1 MPSADHIM
9 AQPLYNGQPLPSIQP
24 LSSNANQVEYE
35 TMQREVGNRAQ
46 AGNLIPQTTQP
57 ESLNGSLAEN
67 AQVNQN
73 LVVRGNQVDFDNLST
88 VGHKDPDSDAT
99 EFAPNASQQA
109 VGSSAQSGNEE
120 SDKENG
126 DSEDEESSD
135 EDEDEDEDDDHS
147 PAPHIPDVLPEH
159 MYNPGINPAAAY
171 WVDLPPAPF
180 FTDGYNILPKPEPKP
195 LNMYAGLPAFDT
207 DPFLPFAPWRV
218 NQLPPFRPEPIN
230 RMLTIPLRFLSAVG
244 SLYPDSTFLVSR
256 HPASANFTTRIK
268 GAALAQSVALHFPAF
283 TNDPTATPI
292 KKEDDDHDQETNNTY
307 ILALIQRD
315 WPLGGVALLPNT
327 DSARAFI
334 TDMRESF
341 DILPNDQE
349 AFYFVPCDLAHAAGT
364 STTPTAE
371 QPNSN
376 IYPTPNTES
385 NAINTTTPRPPP
397 KGMYI
402 LRAYEGRKGPQH
414 PRLITAWVQEHGRG
428 GNAAAAAGS
437 ATTAGGVEQD
447 VAGRAVLVRMGEA
460 WVEPEKWGRAR
471 VGKRARKAAAA
482 PREKVLRGKKGGKG
496 GKGKG
501 GQQGKGEEEGGEE
514 GGERRDGGEM
524 EE

>member
-1 MPSADHIM
+1 
-9 AQPLYNGQPLPSIQP
+9 
-24 LSSNANQVEYE
+24 
-35 TMQREVGNRAQ
+35 
-46 AGNLIPQTTQP
+46 
-57 ESLNGSLAEN
+57 
-67 AQVNQN
+67 
-73 LVVRGNQVDFDNLST
+73 
-88 VGHKDPDSDAT
+88 
-99 EFAPNASQQA
+99 
-109 VGSSAQSGNEE
+109 
-120 SDKENG
+120 
-126 DSEDEESSD
+126 
-135 EDEDEDEDDDHS
+135 
-147 PAPHIPDVLPEH
+147 
-159 MYNPGINPAAAY
+159 
-171 WVDLPPAPF
+171 
-180 FTDGYNILPKPEPKP
+180 
-195 LNMYAGLPAFDT
+195 MYAGLPAFDT

-230 RMLTIPLRFLSAVG
+230 RMLTVPLRFLSAVG

-268 GAALAQSVALHFPAF
+268 GAAHAQSVSLHFPAF
-283 TNDPTATPI
+283 TNDPPATPV
-292 KKEDDDHDQETNNTY
+292 KREEDDHDQEMNNTY

-341 DILPNDQE
+341 DILPDDQE

-371 QPNSN
+371 QPTST

-385 NAINTTTPRPPP
+385 NAINTTNPRPPP

-414 PRLITAWVQEHGRG
+414 ARLITAWVQEHGRG
-428 GNAAAAAGS
+428 RGGGSAAGS
-437 ATTAGGVEQD
+437 ATSVEQD

-482 PREKVLRGKKGGKG
+482 PREKVLRGRKGGKGGKG

-501 GQQGKGEEEGGEE
+501 GEEGGEE
-514 GGERRDGGEM
+514 EEGEKRDGGEM